1 MAIIK
6 SAVDN
11 DTYKFSMQQA
21 VLHNY
26 PDVPVRY
33 NFACRSK
40 GVDLRPFRQE
50 IRDEIDALEG
60 VIFTGQ
66 ELDYLSALPWAK
78 PSYIE
83 SLRSFRFHPEYIKL
97 GEKNNQL
104 TLTFSGNWYE
114 TILFEVPVLA
124 IIEEVYTRNMFPF
137 TMEREVQANQLLIDK
152 INWLLAQLSSNSFPN
167 ACSDFL
173 LTEMGTRRRYSRV
186 WQETVV
192 RRLAEKMPKNLVGT
206 SNIYLAKEYGLKPVG
221 TMAHEWLQ
229 AHQALAPLR
238 KFQKTALEVWMHE
251 YRGWLGIALSD
262 VVGFAAFLVD
272 FDMLL
277 SKAYD
282 GARHDSGDPVD
293 WGHQLVK
300 HYEKHWI
307 DSRTKTAVFSD
318 GLDFEKAFELY
329 KEFNELFKIFFGI
342 GTYLTN
348 DMGDDAPPL
357 SIVIKM
363 VECCGEPVAKL
374 SDSPGKEMCDNNVYL
389 DYLRQSTSR
398 IINS

>member
-6 SAVDN
+6 SALDS
-11 DTYKFSMQQA
+11 DLYKFSIQQA

-26 PDVPVRY
+26 PDVPVQY

-40 GVDLRPFRQE
+40 KVDLRPFRQE
-50 IRDEIDALEG
+50 IQDEINALEG
-60 VIFTGQ
+60 VVFTSE
-66 ELDYLSALPWAK
+66 ELGYLSKLPWVK
-78 PSYIE
+78 SSYIE
-83 SLRSFRFHPEYIKL
+83 SLQSFKFHPEYIKL
-97 GEKNNQL
+97 DEVNQQL
-104 TLTFSGNWYE
+104 SLRIYGNWYE

-137 TMEREVQANQLLIDK
+137 TLERETQANQLLIDK
-152 INWLLAQLSSNSFPN
+152 ITWLNEQLGANNFDN
-167 ACSDFL
+167 ACSPFL

-186 WQETVV
+186 WQETVI
-192 RRLAEKMPKNLVGT
+192 RRLAEKMPNNLIGT
-206 SNIYLAKEYGLKPVG
+206 SNVYLAKEYKLKPVG

-238 KFQKTALEVWMHE
+238 EFQQKALEVWMHE

-262 VVGFAAFLVD
+262 VVGFDAFLVD

-282 GARHDSGDPVD
+282 GARHDSGDPSE
-293 WGHQLVK
+293 WGKKLIA

-307 DSRTKTAVFSD
+307 DPRTKTAVFSD
-318 GLDFEKAFELY
+318 GLDFEKAFKLY
-329 KEFNELFKIFFGI
+329 EEFNEFFKIFFGI

-374 SDSPGKEMCDNNVYL
+374 SDSPGKEMCDNQVYL
-389 DYLRQSTSR
+389 DYLRQSTNR